1 MSNLPHQ
8 LTKLHFMKILKVIE
22 VLASS
27 EKSWDDAA
35 QNALKIASKSIRGI
49 KSINIQNMSA
59 QVDGKKITEYRINAK
74 ISFEID
80 K

>member
-1 MSNLPHQ
+1 
-8 LTKLHFMKILKVIE
+8 MKILKVIE

-27 EKSWDDAA
+27 EKGWEDAA
-35 QNALKIASKSIRGI
+35 ANAVKQASKSVRGI

-59 QVDGKKITEYRINAK
+59 QVSKEKIVEYRINAK

>member
-1 MSNLPHQ
+1 
-8 LTKLHFMKILKVIE
+8 MKILKVIE

-27 EKSWDDAA
+27 EKGWDDAA
-35 QNALKIASKSIRGI
+35 QNAVKIASKSVRGI

-59 QVDGKKITEYRINAK
+59 LVEGKKIVEYRINAK
-74 ISFEID
+74 LSFEID

>member
-1 MSNLPHQ
+1 
-8 LTKLHFMKILKVIE
+8 MKILKVIE

-27 EKSWDDAA
+27 EKGWEEAA
-35 QNALKIASKSIRGI
+35 QNAVKEASKSVRGI

-59 QVDGKKITEYRINAK
+59 LVEGKKIVEYRINAK
-74 ISFEID
+74 MSFEID

>member
-1 MSNLPHQ
+1 
-8 LTKLHFMKILKVIE
+8 MKILKVIE

-27 EKSWDDAA
+27 EKGWEDAA
-35 QNALKIASKSIRGI
+35 QNAVKEASKSVRGI

-59 QVDGKKITEYRINAK
+59 QVDGKKIVEYRINAK
-74 ISFEID
+74 MSFEID

>member
-1 MSNLPHQ
+1 
-8 LTKLHFMKILKVIE
+8 MKILKVIE

-27 EKSWDDAA
+27 EKSWEDAA
-35 QNALKIASKSIRGI
+35 QNAVKEASKSVRGI

-59 QVDGKKITEYRINAK
+59 QVDGKKIVEYRINAK
-74 ISFEID
+74 MSFEID

>member
-1 MSNLPHQ
+1 
-8 LTKLHFMKILKVIE
+8 MKILKVIE

-27 EKSWDDAA
+27 EKSWEDAA
-35 QNALKIASKSIRGI
+35 QNAVKEASKSVRGI

-59 QVDGKKITEYRINAK
+59 QVDGKKIVEYRINAK
-74 ISFEID
+74 LSFEID

>member
-1 MSNLPHQ
+1 
-8 LTKLHFMKILKVIE
+8 MKILKVIE

-27 EKSWDDAA
+27 EKGWEDAA
-35 QNALKIASKSIRGI
+35 QNAVKEASKSVRGI

-59 QVDGKKITEYRINAK
+59 QVDGKKIVEYRINAK
-74 ISFEID
+74 LSFEID

>member
-1 MSNLPHQ
+1 
-8 LTKLHFMKILKVIE
+8 MKILKVIE

-27 EKSWDDAA
+27 EKGWDDAA
-35 QNALKIASKSIRGI
+35 QNAVKIASKSVRGI

-59 QVDGKKITEYRINAK
+59 LVDGKKIVEYRINAK
-74 ISFEID
+74 LSFEID

>member
-1 MSNLPHQ
+1 
-8 LTKLHFMKILKVIE
+8 MKILKVIE

-35 QNALKIASKSIRGI
+35 QNAVKIASKSVRGI

-59 QVDGKKITEYRINAK
+59 LVDGKKIVEYRINAK
-74 ISFEID
+74 MSFEID